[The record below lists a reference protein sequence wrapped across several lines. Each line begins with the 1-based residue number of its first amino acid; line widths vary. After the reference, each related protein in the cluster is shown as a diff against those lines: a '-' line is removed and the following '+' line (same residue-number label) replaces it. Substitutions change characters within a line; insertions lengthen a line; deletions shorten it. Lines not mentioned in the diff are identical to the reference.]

1 MFECNENK
9 SPIILF
15 MTKKVSIP
23 IELFKEIYQNLPVQ
37 LTNKIDYKY
46 PNIKNYLKKKD
57 PKLVKD
63 ISKEL
68 KSINLKLN
76 NEKIKNGSRY
86 LSNTNSKE

>member
-1 MFECNENK
+1 
-9 SPIILF
+9 